1 MHHSRLD
8 RLTRAS
14 LLAAALATAIAGVA
28 SSASAAAS
36 RPAKPPAACPTG
48 TWHKLPITVTRHVH
62 VPPTPV
68 IEAVRTAPHRD
79 CGYDRIVFVIAGKH
93 PGYTIRYVAHVIND
107 ASGQPIKLPGKRF
120 VLITLRPA
128 QAHKNSGGST
138 LPTKVQV
145 VKYPMLRSWVLAGD
159 FEGVVSIGIG
169 LRSKTSV
176 R

>member
-1 MHHSRLD
+1 
-8 RLTRAS
+8 

-28 SSASAAAS
+28 SSASAATSA
-36 RPAKPPAACPTG
+36 RAKPPATCPTG

-68 IEAVRTAPHRD
+68 IKTVRTAPHRD

-93 PGYTIRYVAHVIND
+93 PGYTIRYVAHVIAD
-107 ASGQPIKLPGKRF
+107 PSGKTITLPGKRF

-128 QAHKNSGGST
+128 QGT

-169 LRSKTSV
+169 LRSRTSV
-176 R
+176 RVGELKGRLYVDFKE